1 MFSESVVGSG
11 GVATAA
17 GAVCGCPELNMVQYR
32 TVNGS
37 KDLLFGR
44 SELRR
49 EILRYLFSGA
59 EREAHPSELARILDY
74 TPQAVARELR
84 RLEDLGIVASEQV
97 GRAVRYRVDGSSPLF
112 PEIEGLVA
120 KTIGLE
126 AVLRRALD
134 GLSRVEEAFIFGS
147 HASGDERPDSD
158 VDVLVVGDPD
168 QEALTDRLAEVE
180 QRTGRDINVVTYA
193 PEELRRLREAEDPFI
208 ADVFAGP
215 RIVLVEPEAGE

>member
-1 MFSESVVGSG
+1 
-11 GVATAA
+11 
-17 GAVCGCPELNMVQYR
+17 MVQYG
-32 TVNGS
+32 TMNGS
-37 KDLLFGR
+37 ESLVFGR

-49 EILRYLFSGA
+49 DILRYLFSGV

-97 GRAVRYRVDGSSPLF
+97 GRALRYRIATSSPLF

-134 GLSRVEEAFIFGS
+134 GLPGVEEAFIFGS
-147 HASGDERPDSD
+147 HARGDERPDSD
-158 VDVLVVGDPD
+158 VDLLVVGEPDPA
-168 QEALTDRLAEVE
+168 ALTDRLAGAER
-180 QRTGRDINVVTYA
+180 RTGRDVNVVTYA
-193 PEELRRLREAEDPFI
+193 PEELRRLQEAGDPFVE
-208 ADVFAGP
+208 DVLSGP
-215 RIVLVEPEAGE
+215 RIVLIEGKAGE